1 MNLDNVHTPQRL
13 EGESQAQYQGR
24 RRMSRRLYNLH
35 AREGVLI
42 FSPRG
47 ARTQHTNIGKR
58 ERRRQMALVGTRQYR
73 LSSVSLNISGG

>member
-13 EGESQAQYQGR
+13 EGESTAQYHGR

-42 FSPRG
+42 FTPRG
-47 ARTQHTNIGKR
+47 AKGQHTNIGKR
-58 ERRRQMALVGTRQYR
+58 ERRRQMALVGKRQYR
-73 LSSVSLNISGG
+73 LGARA